1 MICTTFADR
10 VSLTWNH
17 GKYKWNIPLGRNNLQ
32 IVRSNPEYDVSNSTT
47 TNPWS
52 NQIIKAYY
60 SYIPKEVSNKQY
72 HTLMPS
78 TMKHNIDEQPKLR
91 KCDSTK
97 DLYSTKG
104 KYAYHLKIFN
114 IRQKF
119 DTYLEDYQ
127 AFNIPNVMHAC

>member
-78 TMKHNIDEQPKLR
+78 TMKHNIDGQPKLG
-91 KCDSTK
+91 KCDPTEELLKFTLIPSTIK
-97 DLYSTKG
+97 NDIDEHPKLG
-104 KYAYHLKIFN
+104 KCDPTEELLIW
-114 IRQKF
+114 R
-119 DTYLEDYQ
+119 
-127 AFNIPNVMHAC
+127 